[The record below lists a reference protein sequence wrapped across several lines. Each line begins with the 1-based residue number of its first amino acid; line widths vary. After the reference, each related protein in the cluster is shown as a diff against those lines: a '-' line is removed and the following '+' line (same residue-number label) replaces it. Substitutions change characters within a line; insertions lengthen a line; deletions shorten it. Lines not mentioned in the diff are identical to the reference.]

1 MFLLTEAGAF
11 HWATASF
18 PFAVLALCTMVV
30 GGRSQQALAGEFASQ
45 QKLTS
50 YPAALSQC
58 SCTNHRARLQQHSP
72 AFHHYQLQATLKNT
86 NVFFILSG

>member
-18 PFAVLALCTMVV
+18 PFAVLALSTMVV
-30 GGRSQQALAGEFASQ
+30 GGHSQQTLVGEFASQ
-45 QKLTS
+45 QRLTS

-58 SCTNHRARLQQHSP
+58 SCTGQDCNSIPLHSII
-72 AFHHYQLQATLKNT
+72 T
-86 NVFFILSG
+86 NSKQP